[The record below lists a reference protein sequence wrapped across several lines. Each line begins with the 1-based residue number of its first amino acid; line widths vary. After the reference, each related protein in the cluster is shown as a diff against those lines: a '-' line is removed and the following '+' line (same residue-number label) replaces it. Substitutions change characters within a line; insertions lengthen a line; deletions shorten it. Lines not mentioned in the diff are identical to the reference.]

1 MLWEFIK
8 YFHTGSERL
17 DPPLYSNSKYQFG
30 LGAKTGSIREDPLI
44 DCMKK
49 NNN

>member
-1 MLWEFIK
+1 MCCENLLSIFIQAR
-8 YFHTGSERL
+8 SVSIR
-17 DPPLYSNSKYQFG
+17 PCNSKYQFG